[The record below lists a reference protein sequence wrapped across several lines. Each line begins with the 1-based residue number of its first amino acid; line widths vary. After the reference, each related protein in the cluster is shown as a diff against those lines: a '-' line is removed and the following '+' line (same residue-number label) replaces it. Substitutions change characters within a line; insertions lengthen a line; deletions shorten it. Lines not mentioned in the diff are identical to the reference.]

1 MKKVYI
7 CPSSADS
14 SYHLSGPVMNVEGSH
29 QINSF
34 AEKETM
40 NLGGDLGETSGTKTK
55 SESVLWSDGKDA
67 ETSNYDFK
75 LW

>member
-1 MKKVYI
+1 
-7 CPSSADS
+7 
-14 SYHLSGPVMNVEGSH
+14 MNVEGSH
-29 QINSF
+29 QIESF
-34 AEKETM
+34 NQKDMM

-55 SESVLWSDGKDA
+55 SVLWSDGKDA

>member
-1 MKKVYI
+1 MKKRYST
-7 CPSSADS
+7 PSVDDS
-14 SYHLSGPVMNVEGSH
+14 TYQLSGPVMYVEGSH

-34 AEKETM
+34 AEK
-40 NLGGDLGETSGTKTK
+40 GDLGETSGTKTK
-55 SESVLWSDGKDA
+55 SVLWSDGKDA

>member
-14 SYHLSGPVMNVEGSH
+14 SYQLSGPVMNVEGSH
-29 QINSF
+29 QIESF
-34 AEKETM
+34 NQKDMM
-40 NLGGDLGETSGTKTK
+40 NLGGDIDESSGSKTR
-55 SESVLWSDGKDA
+55 SVLWSDGKDS
-67 ETSNYDFK
+67 ESQNYDFK

>member
-1 MKKVYI
+1 MKKRYSI
-7 CPSSADS
+7 PSVDDS
-14 SYHLSGPVMNVEGSH
+14 TYQLSGPVMYVEGSH

-55 SESVLWSDGKDA
+55 SVLWSDGKDA

>member
-1 MKKVYI
+1 
-7 CPSSADS
+7 
-14 SYHLSGPVMNVEGSH
+14 MNVEGSH

-55 SESVLWSDGKDA
+55 SVLWSDGKDA

>member
-55 SESVLWSDGKDA
+55 SVLWSDGKDS
-67 ETSNYDFK
+67 ESQNYDFK

>member
-14 SYHLSGPVMNVEGSH
+14 SYQLSGPVMNVEGSH
-29 QINSF
+29 QIESF
-34 AEKETM
+34 NQKDMM
-40 NLGGDLGETSGTKTK
+40 NLGGDIGESSDAKTK
-55 SESVLWSDGKDA
+55 SVLWSDGKDA

>member
-14 SYHLSGPVMNVEGSH
+14 SYQLSGPVMNVEGSH

-34 AEKETM
+34 SEKETM
-40 NLGGDLGETSGTKTK
+40 NLGGDLGETSGTKTR
-55 SESVLWSDGKDA
+55 SVLWSDGKDS
-67 ETSNYDFK
+67 ESQNYDFK

>member
-29 QINSF
+29 QIESF
-34 AEKETM
+34 NQKDMM
-40 NLGGDLGETSGTKTK
+40 NLGGDIDESSGSKTR
-55 SESVLWSDGKDA
+55 SVLWSDGKDS
-67 ETSNYDFK
+67 ESQNYDFK

>member
-14 SYHLSGPVMNVEGSH
+14 SYHLSGPVMVVEGSH

-34 AEKETM
+34 SEKETM
-40 NLGGDLGETSGTKTK
+40 NLGGDIGESSDAKTR
-55 SESVLWSDGKDA
+55 SVLWSDGKDS
-67 ETSNYDFK
+67 ESQNYDFK

>member
-1 MKKVYI
+1 MKKRYST
-7 CPSSADS
+7 PSVDDS
-14 SYHLSGPVMNVEGSH
+14 TYQLSGPVMYVEGSH

-55 SESVLWSDGKDA
+55 SVLWSD
-67 ETSNYDFK
+67 TSSFGDHY
-75 LW
+75 LS